1 MASAVREALK
11 TAQSLAAKSPQGMA
25 NGTAKHDPAAQPA
38 PARKPVA
45 TSFQAGP
52 LEDVPA
58 FIPDD
63 SPDSTPSMV
72 IPPEFRPAVGARG
85 SAPEAVVPDRPVS
98 PVEPTEQQQQQ
109 QQQTGA
115 TGADDTVSEQS
126 EEARRPSPPPV
137 DRWAQIR
144 KNAAERAARAG
155 TDPSRMSPAPPSQ
168 PPPPPRKE
176 SSETSVEESKH
187 TFSF

>member
-25 NGTAKHDPAAQPA
+25 NGTAKHGPAAQPA

-58 FIPDD
+58 FVPDD
-63 SPDSTPSMV
+63 TPDTTPSMV

-85 SAPEAVVPDRPVS
+85 SAPEAVVPERPVS
-98 PVEPTEQQQQQ
+98 PVNLVE

-115 TGADDTVSEQS
+115 AGADDTVSEQS

-155 TDPSRMSPAPPSQ
+155 TDPSRMSPAPSSQ

-176 SSETSVEESKH
+176 SSETSVEESKY